1 MRYQLA
7 KLISQRAAFG
17 GYSRSLFHSQN
28 VAFSNSNS
36 LAEDAIKLDYNNSH
50 IASLPSITSKSLLDS
65 RQVLGKGTSFVDSCS
80 LIIQGGKGGDGEI
93 TFDKIPPRTVG
104 PPSGGNGGRGGD
116 VYVVASKNVT
126 SLNQVKKVYA
136 VQGGQNGKSKRQH
149 GANGANT
156 IIYVPVGTII
166 RQVPLPEY
174 KEFTPSI
181 YEDAEMNALS
191 KYYKFRR
198 NYIPQKDR
206 IKMLW
211 DRVEVR
217 KNSGIMMEIDLIKDG
232 QKHLVFRGG
241 QGGFGN
247 PHFQTPLIAGPGIAG
262 RGEVVPPVKLELEL
276 KTLADVGLVGLP
288 NAGKSTLLKA
298 VSNAHPKIA
307 PYPFT
312 TLNPYI
318 GTIDFPDFWT
328 MTIADMPGI
337 ISGAHQNQGLGLRFL
352 RHIERNKIFVYVIDL
367 ASPNPWDDLKILQDE
382 LESYKVGLTLRPSI
396 VAANKADVSDI
407 AKENLMILREK
418 TSMPIVPISAKY
430 DKNVTTLTSLMR
442 TLVTN
447 ITEEPNQSI

>member
-36 LAEDAIKLDYNNSH
+36 PAEDAIKLDYNNSH

-93 TFDKIPPRTVG
+93 TFDKVLKLHYVTNLLDSSKNCWASFWRKWWY
-104 PPSGGNGGRGGD
+104 NGFLSQVIGRGGD

-247 PHFQTPLIAGPGIAG
+247 PHFQTPLIAGSDNYIYLFKGPGIAG

-288 NAGKSTLLKA
+288 N
-298 VSNAHPKIA
+298 
-307 PYPFT
+307 
-312 TLNPYI
+312 
-318 GTIDFPDFWT
+318 
-328 MTIADMPGI
+328 
-337 ISGAHQNQGLGLRFL
+337 GAHQNQGLGLRFL

-418 TSMPIVPISAKY
+418 TSMPIVPIS
-430 DKNVTTLTSLMR
+430 
-442 TLVTN
+442 
-447 ITEEPNQSI
+447 